1 MVSIVM
7 LMVCMELVV
16 IVCLALDVLLILDNY
31 AAHDDHLVF
40 LLPDKNQKK
49 KEKKRRGGKQFEKR
63 KLVYQKMHFHS
74 GNERRIGTI
83 LRYGK
88 M

>member
-1 MVSIVM
+1 MVSIVV

-16 IVCLALDVLLILDNY
+16 IACLVDELLILDNY

-40 LLPDKNQKK
+40 V
-49 KEKKRRGGKQFEKR
+49 EEKRRNERGEGGWKTIR
-63 KLVYQKMHFHS
+63 KTKISLSQIDFHP